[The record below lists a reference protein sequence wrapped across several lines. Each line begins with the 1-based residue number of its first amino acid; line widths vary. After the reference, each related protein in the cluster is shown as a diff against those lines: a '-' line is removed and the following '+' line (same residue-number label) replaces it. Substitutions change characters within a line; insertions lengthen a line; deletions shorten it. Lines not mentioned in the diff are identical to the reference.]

1 MVAASAMAVAVMV
14 AVVVVMAAPLFQSFL
29 SLRDAVL
36 TVTGQ
41 AHRLQG
47 FGRRSRF
54 LLCSFMQP
62 CIGHQSE
69 SGIVGV
75 GGVGGG
81 LLHKGLN
88 HDGDAVNLHE
98 EVRLQCISMRRSDWW
113 SCRD

>member
-1 MVAASAMAVAVMV
+1 MDVMVAASAVAVAVMV
-14 AVVVVMAAPLFQSFL
+14 AVVVVMAASPFPSFL

-47 FGRRSRF
+47 FCRWSRF

-62 CIGHQSE
+62 FVGHQSE

-81 LLHKGLN
+81 LLHKGLLN
-88 HDGDAVNLHE
+88 DGDGGV
-98 EVRLQCISMRRSDWW
+98 
-113 SCRD
+113 